1 MITMAM
7 DAMKEPT
14 YWGIVFALLGAALA
28 TALAGIGS
36 IKGVGMAAEASMGV
50 LSEDPSKFGK
60 MLVLVL
66 LPGTQ
71 GLYGF
76 VVTLFMLLNI
86 GILGGTA
93 DITLFK
99 GLLYLAAAL
108 PIGIGGWMSGI
119 AQGKAA
125 VSGISL
131 VAKNRG
137 NSPRPWFPPPWWRF
151 MRCWL
156 SWCRCWPPSTSAA
169 SPFESAV

>member
-108 PIGIGGWMSGI
+108 PIGIGGCMSGI

-131 VAKNRG
+131 VAKKPG
-137 NSPRPWFPPPWWRF
+137 EFAKA
-151 MRCWL
+151 MV
-156 SWCRCWPPSTSAA
+156 STTLVEIYALLAFLVSLLATINIGGLA
-169 SPFESAV
+169 I